1 VPCLPAT
8 TIDTFFACTLLVI
21 LVVSA
26 MAVMPK
32 VMYPFMDGLAHKNDS
47 ERLQQLAQ
55 YILLSTG
62 TPSDWGNSRSVVPSS
77 FGLAL
82 NNTMPYFLDA
92 DKVTRLN
99 SRNRYAI
106 TYAQLLDA
114 LKVSNIALKIS
125 IQPIFNTS
133 IALLSSVNNGNQTS
147 YNFEVTTEN
156 SGLAVASDLSS
167 YFVIRDYV
175 DNTVISTDSS
185 GIGVASFTVPNS
197 VNGSALLIVFARAE
211 TDPSVVSYGVYSFGH
226 NASVP
231 EPNETFTRPSPL
243 NHVLNASLNYP
254 DERIS
259 SAYAFSYDYWTNLT
273 QLSNATQTIEYAFP
287 RFLDKSAT
295 ILVLTGFN
303 GTKSFAE
310 WTAYPQVPLGMGI
323 NFDSSTSKGDVASF
337 TYIVTINSALYA
349 LQIKCREVG

>member
-1 VPCLPAT
+1 
-8 TIDTFFACTLLVI
+8 
-21 LVVSA
+21 

-47 ERLQQLAQ
+47 ERLEQLAQ

-62 TPSDWGNSRSVVPSS
+62 IPADWGNSRNAVPSS

-82 NNTMPYFLDA
+82 NDTLYSLDA

-99 SRNRYAI
+99 SRNLYAI
-106 TYAQLLDA
+106 TYAQLLNA
-114 LKVSNIALKIS
+114 LKVSNIALKIG

-133 IALLSSVNNGNQTS
+133 IVLLSSVNNGNQTS
-147 YNFEVTTEN
+147 YNFEVTAEN

-167 YFVIRDYV
+167 YFIVGDYV

-185 GIGVASFTVPNS
+185 GKGVASFTVPNS
-197 VNGSALLIVFARAE
+197 INGNALLIVFARAE
-211 TDPSVVSYGVYSFGH
+211 ANPCVVSYGVYSFGH

-231 EPNETFTRPSPL
+231 EPNETFTRLSPL

-254 DERIS
+254 EERVS
-259 SAYAFSYDYWTNLT
+259 SVYAFSYDYWTNLT
-273 QLSNATQTIEYAFP
+273 QVSNATQTVEYSFP
-287 RFLDKSAT
+287 RFLDKSTT

-303 GTKSFAE
+303 NTESFAE
-310 WTAYPQVPLGMGI
+310 WTAYPQIPLGMGI